1 MENLF
6 LPSLEGVAEVM
17 KEQLRLAREKGA
29 REKGCDV
36 KVASTPYSRYQAHLI
51 LRKLYLW
58 AASDNPNPCA
68 LT

>member
-17 KEQLRLAREKGA
+17 KEQLRLA